1 MTASRELRSWLD
13 DMSGIPAV
21 WFSKRLSANDTK
33 ASGGHQAGPYLP
45 KDVFFRV
52 FPGLHRETDLNP
64 ETSIRFDIDSHADTR
79 QVRAIWYNNKFH
91 GGTRDEAR
99 LTRFG
104 GGSSALLDPDN
115 TGALVLFAFVAAADG
130 QHLHC
135 RAWVCRSA
143 VEEEHASERFG
154 VVDPGEW
161 ISWTTDGVWA
171 AHGLHTPGT
180 ARADCRLTP
189 AEIPPEWLRGFP
201 RATEIVRRA
210 VELRP
215 LRHLDVDAR
224 LLRRRDCEFEIFRS
238 LEETVE
244 LPIVQRGFP
253 TLDQFLERAQ
263 TILQR
268 RKARSGR
275 SLELHVR
282 EILIEEGLRE
292 HEDFS
297 YQPESDP
304 GKRPDFLF
312 PSESSYKN
320 AAFDPRALRMLAV
333 KTTCKDR
340 WRQIINEADRIP
352 RKHLLTLQEGISEN
366 QFREISGAGVTL
378 VVPTGLVKSYPPA
391 IRASLLPLS
400 AFVGEVRPP
409 SR

>member
-1 MTASRELRSWLD
+1 MTDARELQGWLED
-13 DMSGIPAV
+13 LSGVAAV
-21 WFSKRLSANDTK
+21 WFAKRLSANDTK
-33 ASGGHQAGPYLP
+33 ASGGHQAGPYIP

-52 FPGLHRETDLNP
+52 FPGLRREKDLNP
-64 ETSIRFDIDSHADTR
+64 ETSIRFDIDSHRDTR
-79 QVRAIWYNNKFH
+79 PVRAIWYNNKFH
-91 GGTRDEAR
+91 GGTRDETR

-104 GGSSALLDPDN
+104 GISSALLDPDN
-115 TGALVLFAFVAAADG
+115 TGALALFAFLAAAAG
-130 QHLHC
+130 ECVHC

-143 VEEEHASERFG
+143 VEEERVSERFG

-161 ISWTTDGVWA
+161 ISWTADGVWA
-171 AHGLHTPGT
+171 VHGLHSPET
-180 ARADCRLTP
+180 ARADCRLIP
-189 AEIPPEWLRGFP
+189 AEIPAEWLRGFP
-201 RATEIVRRA
+201 RASEIVRKA

-238 LEETVE
+238 LEEAVE
-244 LPIVQRGFP
+244 LPVVQRGFP
-253 TLDQFLERAQ
+253 SLDQFLERAQ

-282 EILIEEGLRE
+282 EILVEEGLRE

-312 PSESSYKN
+312 PSESAYKS
-320 AAFDPRALRMLAV
+320 AAFDPQSLRMLAV

-352 RKHLLTLQEGISEN
+352 KKHLLTLQEGISEN
-366 QFREISGAGVTL
+366 QFREITDAGITL
-378 VVPTGLVKSYPPA
+378 VVPSGLMDKFPRPIKPKLV
-391 IRASLLPLS
+391 SLS
-400 AFVGEVRPP
+400 TFVGAVRPP
-409 SR
+409 KR